1 MTSKTEGDVEQERSR
16 RLMWEGCY
24 NARDLGGYPTRDG
37 RETRWGAIARSDT
50 PWRLTAAGRE
60 SLVAHGVRTIVD
72 LRLPKELATHP
83 NPFAEPGDHGIAYVN
98 LSLLELRDDRP
109 STFATAADDYKDL
122 LERFRG
128 RVAAILRAIA
138 DAPPGVVLVHC
149 AAGKDRTGLVSAL
162 LLDLAG
168 VPRETIAE
176 DYALSSEY
184 LRPYDEEWL
193 ANGPGE
199 RAEREAAYAKY
210 YARAEV
216 MLDVLAYL
224 DERYGSP
231 EAYLLQVGVAPE
243 EIARLRTRLLPG
255 IGESSG

>member
-1 MTSKTEGDVEQERSR
+1 VEQQSR
-16 RLMWEGCY
+16 RLDWEGCY
-24 NARDLGGYPTRDG
+24 NARELGGYPIADG
-37 RETRWGAIARSDT
+37 RETRWGAIVRSDT

-231 EAYLLQVGVAPE
+231 EAYLVQAGVAPE
-243 EIARLRTRLLPG
+243 EIARLQARLLPG